1 MFSHTDD
8 MTDVYLI
15 NRKSE
20 IEVMEILNSF
30 TTESSV
36 SAMYE
41 NEGLGNS
48 ISNTIQKIVKAI
60 LDSIASVFDMLSEL
74 FSKDKISKDEYLRSR
89 QGEMVFD
96 YDIVKRQKYIN
107 SKAKEGNSLMKR
119 LLNGEDVHSKV
130 VDFVNGVARTLET
143 KDGRNK
149 IYATAAPLVYGYQI
163 ELKDTMQ
170 ELNSLN
176 KSTLYKVTTKEGF
189 NKEDLKALM
198 RTGQSLT
205 AKSNNLV
212 AMYFKRYD
220 KLDRKD
226 MKAYKSMRVK

>member
-107 SKAKEGNSLMKR
+107 SKAKEGNNLMKR
-119 LLNGEDVHSKV
+119 LLGGENVHDKV
-130 VDFVNGVARTLET
+130 VNFVNSTARFLET

-176 KSTLYKVTTKEGF
+176 KSTLYKVTTEEGF

-212 AMYFKRYD
+212 AMYFKQYD
-220 KLDRKD
+220 KLDKKD